1 MNKDYLPEFVLRVN
15 LFSVLNVLSQKHLDS
30 AFFQILQTNKAHYTL
45 IVTYTEKALLYYI
58 PVHNGLYEI

>member
-30 AFFQILQTNKAHYTL
+30 AFFQILQTNEAHYTL
-45 IVTYTEKALLYYI
+45 IYTERALLYYI

>member
-30 AFFQILQTNKAHYTL
+30 AFFQILQTNEAHYTL
-45 IVTYTEKALLYYI
+45 IYTERALLYYI
-58 PVHNGLYEI
+58 PVHNGLYKI